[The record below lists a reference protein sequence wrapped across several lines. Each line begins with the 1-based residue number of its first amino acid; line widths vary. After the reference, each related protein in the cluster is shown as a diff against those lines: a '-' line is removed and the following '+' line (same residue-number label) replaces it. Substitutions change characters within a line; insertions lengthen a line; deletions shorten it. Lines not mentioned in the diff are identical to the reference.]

1 MCCSAVLLA
10 GGKSSRFGSDKALV
24 KIDGVELWR
33 RQISLLRALGP
44 QEIFVAAAEPPVWI
58 DNQLQ
63 FVRDAMLNAG
73 PLSGVAAA
81 LRECASSHLLV
92 LAVDLPQMTAD
103 FLQSLVDLSGES
115 CGAVPKRN
123 GFFEPLAAIYP
134 RENCHALADRQM
146 LAGKLMM
153 QDFVNAALEEN
164 LLAVHDVRPSEE
176 LLFTNMNAPDDLF
189 SIPR

>member
-1 MCCSAVLLA
+1 MRFSAVLLA

-33 RQISLLRALGP
+33 RQISLLRARGSH
-44 QEIFVAAAEPPVWI
+44 EIFVAAGRPPIWI
-58 DNQLQ
+58 DDQLQ
-63 FVRDAMLNAG
+63 FVRDAMPNAG

-81 LRECASSHLLV
+81 LRECTTSHLLV
-92 LAVDLPQMTAD
+92 LAVDLLQMTTD
-103 FLQSLVDLSGES
+103 FMRSLVDRSSEG
-115 CGAVPKRN
+115 CGAVPRRN

-134 RENCHALADRQM
+134 QSCRALADRQM

-153 QDFVNAALEEN
+153 QDLVSAALEEN
-164 LLAVHDVRPSEE
+164 LIVVRNVRPDEE
-176 LLFTNMNAPDDLF
+176 LLFTNMNTPDDLL

>member
-1 MCCSAVLLA
+1 MRFSAVLLT

-44 QEIFVAAAEPPVWI
+44 QEIFVAAAEAPIWI
-58 DNQLQ
+58 DDQLQ
-63 FVRDAMLNAG
+63 FVRDAMSNAG

-81 LRECASSHLLV
+81 LCECATSHLLV

-103 FLQSLVDLSGES
+103 FLRSLVDLGSES

-134 RENCHALADRQM
+134 KSCGAPADRQ
-146 LAGKLMM
+146 LRAGKFMM
-153 QDFVNAALEEN
+153 QDFVNVALEEN
-164 LLAVHDVRPSEE
+164 LLAVHDVQRSEE
-176 LLFTNMNAPDDLF
+176 LLFTNMNTPGDLL
-189 SIPR
+189 SIRR